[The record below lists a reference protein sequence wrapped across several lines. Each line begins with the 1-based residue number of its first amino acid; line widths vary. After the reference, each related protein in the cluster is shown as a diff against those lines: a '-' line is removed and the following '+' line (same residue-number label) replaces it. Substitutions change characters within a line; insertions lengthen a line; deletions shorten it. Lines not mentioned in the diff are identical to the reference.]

1 MLFQMSN
8 QDENT
13 SGHWLQRVY
22 PYTICG
28 GVLGL
33 TMFFLFLV
41 GVSFYDNSLY
51 AFEAKTLLI
60 GCVLF
65 SIAGAVVGTGC
76 GLNVILRKVSGV
88 HHFAICG
95 AAICAVFGVM
105 FLSVMLIW
113 VPQGN
118 QNPGTPE
125 IWLMYF
131 FFFLG
136 AVIGAVF
143 AIGIGFW
150 DQRFRHVFKTRL
162 SKILGIIFGVVF
174 VFKFFQKAGDGSYSK
189 LGECL
194 QNSAWQ
200 SVVAVFMVLAGVVL
214 WKLATKDAP
223 KPD

>member
-1 MLFQMSN
+1 MLFQMDN
-8 QDENT
+8 QDEST

-33 TMFFLFLV
+33 TMFFLSLV
-41 GVSFYDNSLY
+41 GVSFYDNNYSRDTPL
-51 AFEAKTLLI
+51 
-60 GCVLF
+60 GCLWI
-65 SIAGAVVGTGC
+65 SIASVIVGTGC
-76 GLNVILRKVSGV
+76 GLNVILRKVSRL
-88 HHFAICG
+88 HHFTICG
-95 AAICAVFGVM
+95 AAIGAVFGVM
-105 FLSVMLIW
+105 FVSFMLIW
-113 VPQGN
+113 VPSN
-118 QNPGTPE
+118 KNPGTPM
-125 IWLMYF
+125 IWLMF
-131 FFFLG
+131 VILSFLG

-143 AIGIGFW
+143 ATGIGFW
-150 DQRFRHVFKTRL
+150 DQRFRHVFETRL

-174 VFKFFQKAGDGSYSK
+174 VVKFFQKAGDGSYSK

>member
-1 MLFQMSN
+1 MSN
-8 QDENT
+8 QDENL
-13 SGHWLQRVY
+13 SKHWLQRVY

-41 GVSFYDNSLY
+41 GVSFYDNYYSRDTPL
-51 AFEAKTLLI
+51 

-65 SIAGAVVGTGC
+65 SIAGVVVGTGC

-88 HHFAICG
+88 HHFTTCG
-95 AAICAVFGVM
+95 AAIGAVFGVM
-105 FLSVMLIW
+105 FLSFMLIW
-113 VPQGN
+113 VPPN
-118 QNPGTPE
+118 KNPGTPE
-125 IWLMYF
+125 IWLMF
-131 FFFLG
+131 LILFFLG

-143 AIGIGFW
+143 ATGIGFW

-162 SKILGIIFGVVF
+162 SKILGIIFGLVF
-174 VFKFFQKAGDGSYSK
+174 VVNFFQKAGDGSYSK

-200 SVVAVFMVLAGVVL
+200 SVGAVFMVLGGVVL

-223 KPD
+223 KT